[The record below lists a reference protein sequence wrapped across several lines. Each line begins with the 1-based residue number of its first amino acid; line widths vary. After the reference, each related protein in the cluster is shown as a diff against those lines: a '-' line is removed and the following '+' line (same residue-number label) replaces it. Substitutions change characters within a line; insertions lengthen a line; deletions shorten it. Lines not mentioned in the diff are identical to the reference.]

1 MVQRLF
7 SGFPAGAPGAGLLV
21 LRLTLGV
28 YLIALGVRIT
38 APLMDT
44 GTPPTSLA
52 ALTAL
57 AMLVGGVL
65 GAVGILTPVTQSTAA
80 AAGLMTLIDA
90 LSGPAAVPGLDVSWP
105 LALMTTVM
113 AVSLVLLG
121 PGAYSI
127 DASLFGR
134 KEISISSESRLRET
148 RRTGSMGG
156 EWKRSQGEE

>member
-1 MVQRLF
+1 MQRLF
-7 SGFPAGAPGAGLLV
+7 SGFPAGVPGAGLLL

-28 YLIALGVRIT
+28 YLIAQGVRIL
-38 APLMDT
+38 APLVNA
-44 GTPPTSLA
+44 GTPPTILA

-57 AMLVGGVL
+57 AMLLGGAL
-65 GAVGILTPVTQSTAA
+65 GAIGILTPITQSMST

-90 LSGPAAVPGLDVSWP
+90 MRTPPAVTGLEVPWP
-105 LALMTTVM
+105 LGLMTTVV

-134 KEISISSESRLRET
+134 KEISIPPAQK
-148 RRTGSMGG
+148 
-156 EWKRSQGEE
+156 W